1 MKIHEETHQQQLL
14 WLVTVLF
21 VTLSF
26 LVPGVPS
33 WKSHP
38 RELPKRFAQN
48 KHWHEKS
55 SQGRE
60 HTDSICDL
68 CRSKVVRR
76 PDPAQEAAAQQWT
89 DPAQD
94 RDLPQ
99 LLSLAGA
106 AASRRHAQ
114 DGTTKTHARFSA

>member
-1 MKIHEETHQQQLL
+1 MSYRS
-14 WLVTVLF
+14 VLRK
-21 VTLSF
+21 
-26 LVPGVPS
+26 P
-33 WKSHP
+33 
-38 RELPKRFAQN
+38 N

-68 CRSKVVRR
+68 CRSQVVRR

-114 DGTTKTHARFSA
+114 DGTTKTHARFSANLWRIVALVP